1 MGTFYVA
8 PGPDAPPYVTEGSR
22 VEKGQV
28 VCIVEAMKLMNEIEA
43 DVSGVVTLRGAR
55 ERRPS
60 RVRRAS
66 LRHSD
71 LSGIQRVSASAR
83 PFRRILVANRGEI
96 AVRIIRACRDL
107 DIATVAVF
115 STADRDALHVRLA
128 DAAICVGPPAPAG
141 SYLHQRNLLSAAHL
155 AGAEAVHPGYGFLAE
170 NADFATAV
178 EQCGLTWIGP
188 APSSIRTL
196 GDKSGG
202 REAAAAAGVPVLEGG
217 PLPEQSAEA
226 AEFAD
231 GIGYPLMLKAAA
243 GGGGRGMRVVRDRA
257 GLRTALQS
265 AAKEAVAAFGNGE
278 LIVERLLE
286 RPRHIE
292 VQVFGDSFG
301 RAVQLGER
309 DCSIQRRHQ
318 KLLEEAPAPRLGADL
333 RRSLGEAALRL
344 AKRVGYANAGTVE
357 FLVDG
362 ARFYFLEMNT
372 PHPGRASGDRG
383 GDRGRP
389 GQAPDR
395 RRRRRASGTSG
406 WNRNLGSRD
415 RVPRQRRRSRDVRA
429 LARHAA
435 ALPAAPPA
443 PAFGSTA
450 TVSKAPRCRRT
461 TTPCS
466 PRWSRTAGT
475 APRRYRGWPGPSGS
489 SRSTASTP
497 PSR

>member
-1 MGTFYVA
+1 M
-8 PGPDAPPYVTEGSR
+8 
-22 VEKGQV
+22 
-28 VCIVEAMKLMNEIEA
+28 
-43 DVSGVVTLRGAR
+43 
-55 ERRPS
+55 
-60 RVRRAS
+60 
-66 LRHSD
+66 
-71 LSGIQRVSASAR
+71 SASAR

-372 PHPGRASGDRG
+372 RIQVEHPVTEAVTGVDLVKLQIVAAAGEPLG
-383 GDRGRP
+383 L
-389 GQAPDR
+389 PDGI
-395 RRRRRASGTSG
+395 GTSG
-406 WNRNLGSRD
+406 HAIEC
-415 RVPRQRRRSRDVRA
+415 RVNAEDPETF
-429 LARHAA
+429 
-435 ALPAAPPA
+435 AP
-443 PAFGSTA
+443 
-450 TVSKAPRCRRT
+450 
-461 TTPCS
+461 S
-466 PRWSRTAGT
+466 PGT
-475 APRRYRGWPGPSGS
+475 LRRYRPPAGPGVRVDSHCFEGAEMPPHYDSLLAKVVAHGRDRAEAI
-489 SRSTASTP
+489 SRMARALREFEVDGIHTTLP
-497 PSR
+497 LMRRIVESRPFADAELDTGFLERLKRQGEG